1 MAGDYVP
8 SGDPAFTAWLYNLV
22 SGVNTYLTE
31 LGLTAPDV
39 LPVQT
44 VYSALNTSVTDYGTK
59 KLALT
64 GASNDKK
71 NKRAD
76 ALEIVRPFVQRIQH
90 APGMTDQMRG
100 ELGLPVRSPRT
111 THSIEPDVPNIVLD
125 TLPGQVIVHF
135 GTDPGNERINGRPVW
150 AQGCN
155 IYRRKAGE
163 TEFVML
169 AFQKS
174 SPYVDQITGDGQD
187 YTYIVRYRGTNAT
200 DIGAQSL
207 TATVAARGEIAA

>member
-1 MAGDYVP
+1 MAGDYIP

-22 SGVNTYLTE
+22 QGVNTYLTE

-44 VYSALNTSVTDYGTK
+44 VYGALNTSVTDYGTK

-71 NKRAD
+71 NKRAE

-90 APGMTDQMRG
+90 APGMTDLMRG
-100 ELGLPVRSPRT
+100 ELGLPVRAAPT
-111 THSIEPDVPNIVLD
+111 AHSVEPDVPKIFLE
-125 TLPGQVIVHF
+125 TILGQVIVHF
-135 GTDPGNERINGRPVW
+135 GTEPGNERINGRPAW

-163 TEFVML
+163 TEFAML
-169 AFQKS
+169 AFQKK
-174 SPYVDQITGDGQD
+174 SPYTDQITGDGTD
-187 YTYIVRYRGTNAT
+187 YTYAVRYRGTNAT
-200 DIGAQSL
+200 DLGAQSGEE
-207 TATVAARGEIAA
+207 TIAARGMIAA